1 MQLIRLRLLLLVLL
15 TSIGIGAQ
23 APAAFAVVDAAAPP
37 DAVDD
42 AETVRSGHEEFLDL
56 TFNDT
61 DPDFDPLTITAPT
74 PGIPTATAHGG
85 TVTCEAFSG
94 CSYISATGYSGA
106 DSFIYT
112 ISDGTGGTDT
122 ATVSL
127 TVLAN
132 TPPTAIDDVLEATS
146 GNPSFVHVTANDDDP
161 DQEHGDFL
169 TLTAY
174 AQLMRDED

>member
-15 TSIGIGAQ
+15 TSIGLGAQ

-56 TFNDT
+56 TVNDT

-74 PGIPTATAHGG
+74 PGIPTATAHG

-106 DSFIYT
+106 DSFNYT
-112 ISDGTGGTDT
+112 ISDGNGRHGHGHRLDHGLGQH
-122 ATVSL
+122 APDGDRRRRSRQR
-127 TVLAN
+127 A
-132 TPPTAIDDVLEATS
+132 
-146 GNPSFVHVTANDDDP
+146 VTRASS
-161 DQEHGDFL
+161 
-169 TLTAY
+169 T
-174 AQLMRDED
+174 